1 MEHFTRTSG
10 QYCEIESVAL
20 GSGKLVLLGWRE
32 PISAYYSIKPSIKKT
47 YILKYHDEDGEIEIN
62 SLVDLKLVVEVKR
75 LNLVTEIS
83 GRETTFATIFSYL
96 SALGQTIRPVHERF
110 GYLEDSYK
118 IPLQPNRPRLEG
130 AVLRFLA
137 IPFSLEDIYAPVW
150 DIFIDLNEYELKKEL
165 IGQLFPQP
173 EAAQPDDFAQ

>member
-1 MEHFTRTSG
+1 MKDFTTTRG
-10 QYCEIESVAL
+10 QYYEIESVSL
-20 GSGKLVLLGWRE
+20 GSGRLVLLRWHE
-32 PISAYYSIKPSIKKT
+32 PISVYYSIKPSIKKT
-47 YILKYHDEDGEIEIN
+47 YILKYHDKDGEIEIS
-62 SLVDLKLVVEVKR
+62 SLADLKLVVEVKR

-83 GRETTFATIFSYL
+83 DREITFATIFSYL
-96 SALGQTIRPVHERF
+96 FQLGQVIRPVHWRF

-118 IPLQPNRPRLEG
+118 IPLQPNRPRLED

-150 DIFIDLNEYELKKEL
+150 DIFIDLNGYELKKEL

-173 EAAQPDDFAQ
+173 EATQPDDFAQ

>member
-1 MEHFTRTSG
+1 MEHSTPTSG
-10 QYCEIESVAL
+10 QYCEIESVLL
-20 GSGKLVLLGWRE
+20 GSGRLVLLGWRE
-32 PISAYYSIKPSIKKT
+32 PISVYYSIKPSIEKT
-47 YILKYHDEDGEIEIN
+47 YILKYQDEDGEIEIS

-96 SALGQTIRPVHERF
+96 FELGQVIRSVYGRF

-118 IPLQPNRPRLEG
+118 IPLQPNRPRLED

-137 IPFSLEDIYAPVW
+137 IPFSLEDLHPPMW
-150 DIFIDLNEYELKKEL
+150 DIFIDLNGYELKKVL
-165 IGQLFPQP
+165 IGQLFPKS
-173 EAAQPDDFAQ
+173 EAVQPDGFTQ